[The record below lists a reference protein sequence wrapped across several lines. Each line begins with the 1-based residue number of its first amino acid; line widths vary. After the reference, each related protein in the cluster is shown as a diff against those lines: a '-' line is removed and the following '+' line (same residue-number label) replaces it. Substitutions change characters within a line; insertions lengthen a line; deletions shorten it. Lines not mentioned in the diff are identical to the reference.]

1 MTDEELEERA
11 AIMQVDGGMPRWD
24 AEAAA
29 RKALADQ
36 RNLFDE
42 V

>member
-1 MTDEELEERA
+1 MTDEELDERA
-11 AIMQVDGGMPRWD
+11 AIMQVDGGMSRWD

-29 RKALADQ
+29 RQALADQ
-36 RNLFDE
+36 RDLFE